1 MSDMFPSPP
10 PETKYSDAF
19 ERCWKVHSVGTKK
32 TAYAAGVKAG
42 WSAGNWAW
50 LERYLE
56 CRHKDDEK
64 WLEGTY
70 IPHLSSIING
80 ERWADSYTRKKVGRQ
95 TVSPDHVESADEIAA
110 KLRAQQDRFAEATAQ
125 AETRREMQRKG
136 LA

>member
-42 WSAGNWAW
+42 WSDGNWAW
-50 LERYLE
+50 LEQYLE
-56 CRHKDDEK
+56 ERHRLDAK

-70 IPHLSSIING
+70 IPHLSSIINA
-80 ERWADSYTRKKVGRQ
+80 ERWSDPYARVKKGRM
-95 TVSPDHVESADEIAA
+95 TESPQHVESHEEAMAKIQAA
-110 KLRAQQDRFAEATAQ
+110 NN
-125 AETRREMQRKG
+125 QRITH
-136 LA
+136 